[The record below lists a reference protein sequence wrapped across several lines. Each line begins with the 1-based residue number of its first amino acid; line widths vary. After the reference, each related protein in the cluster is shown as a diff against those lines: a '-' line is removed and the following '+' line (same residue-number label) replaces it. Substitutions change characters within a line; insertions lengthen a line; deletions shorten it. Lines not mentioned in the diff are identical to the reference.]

1 MDMTKTVLGAP
12 EDASDLQARLLSGVS
27 RTFALTIPRLPDPLR
42 RVVSNAYLL
51 CRIVDTVEDEPELN
65 EREKDRFLK
74 QFVGVVR
81 DRESSEAFADVLHP
95 RLSAN
100 TIPPE
105 HDLIRKVPEV
115 IQITRSFEPGQ
126 QRALAKCVQI
136 MATGMA
142 EFQQR
147 EDLRGVAT
155 MDQMDRYCYFVAGVV
170 GEMLTELFCLYS
182 KVISRRREE
191 LLGLAVSF
199 GQGLQMTNILKDVW
213 EDLGR
218 GACWLPRSVFA
229 QHGFDLG
236 AVDGAPDR
244 TGFVAAMDD
253 LVGVARGHLSNALR
267 YVLLIPKYETGIR
280 SFCLLALG
288 MAVLTLRKIHRCP
301 DFTAGS
307 QVKISRKSVR
317 ATLTAT
323 NIAVRHGWMLRS
335 LLALSGHGVPCS
347 PVHNT
352 FKGCWCS
359 TNPEI
364 NIEC

>member
-1 MDMTKTVLGAP
+1 MTDTILGAP

-51 CRIVDTVEDEPELN
+51 CRIVDTVEDEPELS
-65 EREKDRFLK
+65 ESEKDSFLK
-74 QFVGVVR
+74 QFVGVVGGY
-81 DRESSEAFADVLHP
+81 EASEEFADGLHP
-95 RLSAN
+95 RLSAS
-100 TIPPE
+100 TLPAE
-105 HDLIRKVPEV
+105 HDLIRQVPDV

-147 EDLRGVAT
+147 VDLRGVAT

-182 KVISRRREE
+182 EAISRHREE
-191 LLGLAVSF
+191 LLRLAVSF

-229 QHGFDLG
+229 QHGFDLT
-236 AVDGAPDR
+236 AVDSATDR

-253 LVGVARGHLSNALR
+253 LVSVARGHLSNALR

-280 SFCLLALG
+280 SFCLLAVG
-288 MAVLTLRKIHRCP
+288 MAVLTLRKIHGRA

-307 QVKISRKSVR
+307 QVKITRRSVR

-323 NIAVRHGWMLRS
+323 NIAVRHDWMLRS
-335 LLALSGHGVPCS
+335 LFALSGRGVPFS
-347 PVHNT
+347 PVHDP
-352 FKGCWCS
+352 FKGYWGS
-359 TNPEI
+359 THPEMDL
-364 NIEC
+364 ED

>member
-1 MDMTKTVLGAP
+1 
-12 EDASDLQARLLSGVS
+12 
-27 RTFALTIPRLPDPLR
+27 
-42 RVVSNAYLL
+42 
-51 CRIVDTVEDEPELN
+51 VDTVEDEPELD

-74 QFVGVVR
+74 QFVGIVR
-81 DRESSEAFADVLHP
+81 DGESSEAFADVLHP

-105 HDLIRKVPEV
+105 HDLIRKVPQV

-136 MATGMA
+136 MATGMS

-147 EDLRGVAT
+147 ENLRGVAT

-170 GEMLTELFCLYS
+170 GEMLTELFCLHS
-182 KVISRRREE
+182 EAIARRREE
-191 LLGLAVSF
+191 LLSLAVSF

-218 GACWLPRSVFA
+218 GACWLPRSVFD
-229 QHGFDLG
+229 QHGFDL
-236 AVDGAPDR
+236 ATVDETPDR
-244 TGFVAAMDD
+244 TGFVTAMDE
-253 LVGVARGHLSNALR
+253 LVGIARGHLSNALR

-288 MAVLTLRKIHRCP
+288 MAALTLRKIHRCP

-307 QVKISRKSVR
+307 QVKITRRSVG

-323 NIAVRHGWMLRS
+323 NVAVRQDWMLRS
-335 LLALSGHGVPCS
+335 LFALSGRGVPFS
-347 PVHNT
+347 PVHNA
-352 FKGCWCS
+352 FKGCWGS
-359 TNPEI
+359 THPGMDLED
-364 NIEC
+364 